1 MTTAILVGLLI
12 CSVAVGVFS
21 LLRTRNLEGILSEI
35 EEDYDKLMDRYA
47 DCTLRE
53 HTYKSELAKLKR
65 KPRKDKGQP
74 RKVYGGKPI
83 TNQRKVQKGEQGTN
97 NSKSA
102 K

>member
-1 MTTAILVGLLI
+1 MIIILTSIAVVLGVAAVYAFSQLMNAKDLI
-12 CSVAVGVFS
+12 QELEDAYEEIMDKYV
-21 LLRTRNLEGILSEI
+21 RT
-35 EEDYDKLMDRYA
+35 YVDKAELQQ
-47 DCTLRE
+47 
-53 HTYKSELAKLKR
+53 ELAKLKR

-97 NSKSA
+97 SSESA

>member
-1 MTTAILVGLLI
+1 MTTVILVSLLI

-35 EEDYDKLMDRYA
+35 EVDYDNMMNKYA
-47 DCTLRE
+47 DCMLRE

-97 NSKSA
+97 SSKSA